1 MVDDALEEAVRN
13 GCFET
18 LTSALSLGAD
28 ADLRIL
34 SATNA
39 EARELRGR
47 ELTPLAFVISR
58 RRRRRFPLIRRLIDA
73 KADLEVGP
81 ARERTRAR

>member
-58 RRRRRFPLIRRLIDA
+58 RRRRFPLIRRLIDA